1 MGVEIRIPKSDRARR
16 AVEKRAPK
24 LIENGKKTLILQGT
38 KTSNMLNNVLAELY
52 HLKRGS
58 AIRYTRKNENIRPF
72 DNGGETSLEFYS
84 LKTDCSLFVYGA
96 HSKKRP
102 NNLVLGRTYDHHIY
116 DLVEVG
122 VENFKSMKEFSY
134 DKKLAPRVG
143 SKPFFAF
150 IGEGFESVEELKHL
164 KEVLLDMF
172 RGEVIENLNL
182 SGVDRVYVCTATSS
196 NTVFFTHCALRMK
209 RSGTVVPRMELVEV
223 GPSMDLVVRRH
234 RLPNQGV
241 TKQAMRKSIDP
252 PKKKTKN
259 VKSDFE
265 GVRGRVYI
273 PDQEVGA
280 MPLFNN
286 PKGLKRE
293 RREGKDKKEK
303 KEKDNDSQETKKQ
316 KVVAE

>member
-24 LIENGKKTLILQGT
+24 FIENGKKTLILQGT

-84 LKTDCSLFVYGA
+84 LKTDC
-96 HSKKRP
+96 
-102 NNLVLGRTYDHHIY
+102 I
-116 DLVEVG
+116 G

-134 DKKLAPRVG
+134 DKKLVPRVG

-172 RGEVIENLNL
+172 RGE
-182 SGVDRVYVCTATSS
+182 
-196 NTVFFTHCALRMK
+196 
-209 RSGTVVPRMELVEV
+209 
-223 GPSMDLVVRRH
+223 
-234 RLPNQGV
+234 
-241 TKQAMRKSIDP
+241 
-252 PKKKTKN
+252 TKN

-303 KEKDNDSQETKKQ
+303 KEKDNDSQESKKQ
-316 KVVAE
+316 KLVAE